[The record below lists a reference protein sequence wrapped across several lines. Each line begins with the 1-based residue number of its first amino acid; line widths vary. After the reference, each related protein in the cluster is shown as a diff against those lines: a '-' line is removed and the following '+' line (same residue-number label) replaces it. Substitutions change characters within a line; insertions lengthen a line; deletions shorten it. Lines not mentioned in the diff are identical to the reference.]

1 MGEATVD
8 MRSALGEAD
17 SRSGSAGRRLSDEKS
32 PGTSTSRVSAPP
44 AVLTEAS
51 PSVSVPLTEKAGTE
65 EEATMTGSS
74 TRGSWKVEDSLT
86 STTAWTARSE
96 VSTTASMTASTQST
110 TAFTAAS
117 RVIRAGGGLLAAK
130 EPLST
135 GDSTDTGAC
144 LTGELTLPNDK
155 S

>member
-8 MRSALGEAD
+8 MRAALGEAD
-17 SRSGSAGRRLSDEKS
+17 SRSGSAGRRMSDEKS
-32 PGTSTSRVSAPP
+32 PGTSSRVSAPP

-51 PSVSVPLTEKAGTE
+51 PTVSVSLTGRVGTE

-74 TRGSWKVEDSLT
+74 TGGSWKVEDSLT

-117 RVIRAGGGLLAAK
+117 RVMRAGGGLLAAK
-130 EPLST
+130 ELLST